1 MKGFLIF
8 MTLLAG
14 LAPRSFANGGE
25 NFAFHV
31 GEKLTYQIFWG
42 PFVVGRAT
50 LEVKGIEPVDGHDCY
65 HIVATAKTSGLAN
78 WMFPVDN
85 KVDSWLDTKEL
96 FTRKFRQDRLEGKH
110 RRNDE
115 SHFNYEQNEIVTKN
129 FGNGKEKRLAING
142 PVLDVV
148 ASLFFVR
155 AQNLMID
162 SEKTF
167 LVNGGDANYT
177 VSIRPDQRK
186 ELWVRPVGD
195 VQALRIEP
203 DPTLKIVSANKGR
216 MWFWVSDDTRHLPL
230 IVASD
235 LKIGSAKLVLFKI
248 SSANPALDKAIKPDT
263 AQLPDTDDTVAS
275 RH

>member
-1 MKGFLIF
+1 